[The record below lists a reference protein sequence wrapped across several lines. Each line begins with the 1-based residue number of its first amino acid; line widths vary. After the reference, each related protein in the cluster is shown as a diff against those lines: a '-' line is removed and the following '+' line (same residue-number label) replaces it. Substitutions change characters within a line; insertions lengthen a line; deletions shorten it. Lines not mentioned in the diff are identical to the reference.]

1 MEWQAIVFALQI
13 LLLAVS
19 WVLFQKAR
27 AELSAKAAETP
38 VLSEVRALQKNVKQ
52 LLAEIESAS
61 DRSSAQLESH
71 CEKAQAALLALEQRT
86 AAANSLRPLTSLM
99 SARPKRTQRIRPATS
114 AAGWMAEAEA
124 EPAPQAVVSG
134 IGNRE
139 QGTGSA
145 SAIGA
150 GNRPEPKPAPVSV
163 YAARRQEVYAL
174 TDAGEPVAAIARK
187 TGISEGE
194 IETWIGLRKKRH

>member
-61 DRSSAQLESH
+61 DRSSAQLEFR
-71 CEKAQAALLALEQRT
+71 CAKAQEALSALEQRT
-86 AAANSLRPLTSLM
+86 EAANSFHSSPPVPA
-99 SARPKRTQRIRPATS
+99 ARPKRMQRTRAAAPAEWT
-114 AAGWMAEAEA
+114 AESGAET
-124 EPAPQAVVSG
+124 APQAVVSR
-134 IGNRE
+134 RE
-139 QGTGSA
+139 EKMPA
-145 SAIGA
+145 VA
-150 GNRPEPKPAPVSV
+150 APVSLH
-163 YAARRQEVYAL
+163 AARRQEVYAL
-174 TDAGEPVAAIARK
+174 TDAGELVGAIARK

-194 IETWIGLRKKRH
+194 IETWIGLRRNRV

>member
-27 AELSAKAAETP
+27 AELSAKAVETP

-52 LLAEIESAS
+52 LLAEIEAAS
-61 DRSSAQLESH
+61 DRSAAQLEFR
-71 CEKAQAALLALEQRT
+71 CEKAQEALMALESKI
-86 AAANSLRPLTSLM
+86 AAADTLRPSAPI
-99 SARPKRTQRIRPATS
+99 SPARPKRTPRIRAT
-114 AAGWMAEAEA
+114 APAGWMAES

-134 IGNRE
+134 TGSREQQEGNWE
-139 QGTGSA
+139 QGTG
-145 SAIGA
+145 
-150 GNRPEPKPAPVSV
+150 NRQEPKPALVSV